1 MITFEKGKKAKDDL
15 IVKINGHQLTYRELA
30 EICVQL
36 CKNEDKIYPF
46 PYQGGSYLK
55 NFLVECMDA
64 RDVTGGVLNKYHLN
78 DKKEPE
84 IKPKTN
90 PMPESL
96 SNRPEPEETQKSS
109 PEKKSLSGSI
119 NFPVPAP
126 PLPKSVE
133 EKSSGNS

>member
-1 MITFEKGKKAKDDL
+1 MITFEKGKKAEGDL

-78 DKKEPE
+78 EKKEPE
-84 IKPKTN
+84 IK
-90 PMPESL
+90 
-96 SNRPEPEETQKSS
+96 PEPEETQKSS
-109 PEKKSLSGSI
+109 PEKKSLSGVI
-119 NFPVPAP
+119 DFPVPAP
-126 PLPKSVE
+126 PMPKSVE

>member
-1 MITFEKGKKAKDDL
+1 MITFEKGKKAEGDL

-78 DKKEPE
+78 DKKEP
-84 IKPKTN
+84 N
-90 PMPESL
+90 PMPESV
-96 SNRPEPEETQKSS
+96 SNRPKPEETQKSS
-109 PEKKSLSGSI
+109 PEKKSLSGVI
-119 NFPVPAP
+119 DFPVPAP
-126 PLPKSVE
+126 PMPKSVE
-133 EKSSGNS
+133 EKS

>member
-78 DKKEPE
+78 EKKEPE
-84 IKPKTN
+84 VSMKEHEGY
-90 PMPESL
+90 PMDTT
-96 SNRPEPEETQKSS
+96 PEETQKSS
-109 PEKKSLSGSI
+109 PEKKSLSGVI
-119 NFPVPAP
+119 DFPVPAP
-126 PLPKSVE
+126 PMPKSVE
-133 EKSSGNS
+133 EKS

>member
-84 IKPKTN
+84 
-90 PMPESL
+90 
-96 SNRPEPEETQKSS
+96 
-109 PEKKSLSGSI
+109 KKEDKK
-119 NFPVPAP
+119 ATA
-126 PLPKSVE
+126 K
-133 EKSSGNS
+133 KK

>member
-1 MITFEKGKKAKDDL
+1 MITFEKGKKAKGDL

-55 NFLVECMDA
+55 NFLVECMDS

-78 DKKEPE
+78 DKKE
-84 IKPKTN
+84 
-90 PMPESL
+90 S
-96 SNRPEPEETQKSS
+96 EETQKSS
-109 PEKKSLSGSI
+109 PEKKLLSGVI
-119 NFPVPAP
+119 DFPVPAP
-126 PLPKSVE
+126 PMPKSVE

>member
-1 MITFEKGKKAKDDL
+1 MITFEKGKKAKGDL

-78 DKKEPE
+78 EKKEPE
-84 IKPKTN
+84 IKPEPN
-90 PMPESL
+90 PMPESV
-96 SNRPEPEETQKSS
+96 SNRPKPEETQKSS
-109 PEKKSLSGSI
+109 PEKKSLSGVI
-119 NFPVPAP
+119 DFPVPAP
-126 PLPKSVE
+126 PMPKSVE